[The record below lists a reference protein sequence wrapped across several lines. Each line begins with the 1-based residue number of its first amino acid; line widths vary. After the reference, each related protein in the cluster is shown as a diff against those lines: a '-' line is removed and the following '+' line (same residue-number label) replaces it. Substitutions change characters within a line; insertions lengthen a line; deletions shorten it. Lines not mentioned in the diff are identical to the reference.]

1 LRTRIE
7 IEEINAMPTPRRR
20 RLSAHRTSNSVRI
33 RLDEDS
39 KECLTQAAR
48 LRGISVGDYVRA
60 VTVPQARR
68 ELLAAREQT
77 LAMAPEEQ
85 LAFWKALAEPP
96 KLTEAQ
102 RRLTSLMRG
111 AK

>member
-7 IEEINAMPTPRRR
+7 IEDINAMPTPRRR
-20 RLSAHRTSNSVRI
+20 RSSEQRASNSVRI

-48 LRGISVGDYVRA
+48 LRGFSVGDYVRA

-96 KLTEAQ
+96 VLTEGQ
-102 RRLTSLMRG
+102 RRLGVIMLG
-111 AK
+111 GC